1 MKDSTAG
8 KLFFDGWQVGGVV
21 TVMSGLPI
29 DIVDTG
35 AGSFYGLSGGGS
47 ALARPNFA
55 LGATRV
61 TVTSNAPSGYFFNP
75 FAFARPVVLANQPI
89 PSSGGA
95 AVAGAVGTDI
105 GAVGRNILRGPRQKN
120 TDFSVIKRFRVSE
133 SKNVEF
139 RAEFF
144 NLFNQVNLA
153 NPISDLNAVLA
164 SGGSLDA
171 NGNIVNPGSFGRI
184 ISATNN
190 PRLIQFALKFNY

>member
-1 MKDSTAG
+1 
-8 KLFFDGWQVGGVV
+8 
-21 TVMSGLPI
+21 MSGLPI
-29 DIVDTG
+29 DVVDSN
-35 AGSFYGLSGGGS
+35 AGSLYGLAGGS
-47 ALARPNFA
+47 VPLARPSLAAGFSNCSA
-55 LGATRV
+55 ATHNV
-61 TVTSNAPSGYFFNP
+61 PGGYFFNP
-75 FAFARPVVLANQPI
+75 VVFARPLVSAGQTI
-89 PSSGGA
+89 PSSSGA
-95 AVAGAVGTDI
+95 AIADAPGTDI
-105 GAVGRNILRGPRQKN
+105 GNVGRNCLRGPRQSN
-120 TDFSVIKRFRVSE
+120 LDFAVAKKFPTAE
-133 SKNVEF
+133 SRNIEF